1 MRSTTMATAVTMKN
15 KSEISLMQQALGE
28 QWELLPTALK
38 AHYQQSNNTDSG
50 VLDIEYPRFMQLYL
64 NVMRLMGALV
74 NRRGTAV
81 PATVEKWMEG
91 DVQQW
96 KRSIQF
102 SGWDVGVKSADKVDR
117 AGKQKAK
124 TIYFKS
130 HWIYAGGN
138 ELIEYVNPFLG
149 LRMAVSVKD
158 EVLYYEGKSYVL
170 KLGKLL
176 IPIPEWLVLGHTTI
190 VEKALNESEFSMD
203 FRLRH
208 PWFGQL
214 FQYSGVFSTE

>member
-1 MRSTTMATAVTMKN
+1 M
-15 KSEISLMQQALGE
+15 SLMQQALGE
-28 QWELLPTALK
+28 QWNQLPPSLQV
-38 AHYQQSNNTDSG
+38 HYQQGNNTDSG

-64 NVMRLMGALV
+64 NAMRLMGALV
-74 NRRGTAV
+74 NQRGTAV

-91 DVQQW
+91 DIQQW
-96 KRSIQF
+96 KRSIHF
-102 SGWDVGVKSADKVDR
+102 PVTTDNAANADSADK
-117 AGKQKAK
+117 GEGK

-130 HWIYAGGN
+130 HWVYVGGN
-138 ELIEYVNPFLG
+138 ELIEYVNSFLG

-158 EVLYYEGKSYVL
+158 GVLYYEGKSYIL

-190 VEKALNESEFSMD
+190 VETALNENEFSMD

-214 FQYSGVFSTE
+214 FRYSGVFSTEH

>member
-1 MRSTTMATAVTMKN
+1 MNT
-15 KSEISLMQQALGE
+15 KSKMSLMQQALGE
-28 QWELLPTALK
+28 QWELLPPSLQ
-38 AHYQQSNNTDSG
+38 AHYQQGDNIDSG
-50 VLDIEYPRFMQLYL
+50 VLDVEYPKFMQLYL

-96 KRSIQF
+96 KRSILF
-102 SGWDVGVKSADKVDR
+102 PGDANADNADKR
-117 AGKQKAK
+117 EGK

-130 HWIYAGGN
+130 HWVYVGGN
-138 ELIEYVNPFLG
+138 ELIEYVNSVLG

-158 EVLYYEGKSYVL
+158 GVLYYEGISYIL
-170 KLGKLL
+170 KLGKGL
-176 IPIPEWLVLGHTTI
+176 IPIPEWLVMGHTTI
-190 VEKALNESEFSMD
+190 VETAINENEFSMD

-214 FQYSGVFSTE
+214 FRYSGVFSTK

>member
-1 MRSTTMATAVTMKN
+1 
-15 KSEISLMQQALGE
+15 
-28 QWELLPTALK
+28 
-38 AHYQQSNNTDSG
+38 
-50 VLDIEYPRFMQLYL
+50 MQLYL

-91 DVQQW
+91 DIQQW
-96 KRSIQF
+96 KRSIHF
-102 SGWDVGVKSADKVDR
+102 PVSTDNTDK
-117 AGKQKAK
+117 GEGK

-130 HWIYAGGN
+130 HWVYAGGN
-138 ELIEYVNPFLG
+138 ELIEYVNSVLG

-158 EVLYYEGKSYVL
+158 GVLYYEGKSYIL

-190 VEKALNESEFSMD
+190 VETALNENEFSMD

-214 FQYSGVFSTE
+214 FSYSGVFSTEH

>member
-1 MRSTTMATAVTMKN
+1 MAKAVTMKN
-15 KSEISLMQQALGE
+15 QSEISLMQQALGE

-38 AHYQQSNNTDSG
+38 AHYQQGNNTDSG
-50 VLDIEYPRFMQLYL
+50 ALDIEYPGFMQLYL

-74 NRRGTAV
+74 NRRGKAV

-102 SGWDVGVKSADKVDR
+102 PGWDVGVKNADKVDR
-117 AGKQKAK
+117 SGKKKAK

-138 ELIEYVNPFLG
+138 QLIEYVNPFLG
-149 LRMAVSVKD
+149 LRMAVSVKG
-158 EVLYYEGKSYVL
+158 EVLYYEGISYVL

-190 VEKALNESEFSMD
+190 VEKALNENEFSMD

-214 FQYSGVFSTE
+214 FRYSGVFSTE